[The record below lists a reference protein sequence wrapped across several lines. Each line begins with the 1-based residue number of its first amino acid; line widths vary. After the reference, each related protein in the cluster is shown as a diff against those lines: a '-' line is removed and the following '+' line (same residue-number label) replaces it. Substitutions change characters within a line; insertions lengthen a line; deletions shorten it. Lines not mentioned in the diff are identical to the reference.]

1 MKPIRGSNRA
11 ASKTPNLKSKKK
23 TEEATKRQEGK
34 HQDQG
39 PSGKSTH
46 TRPAQKRK
54 GVSCFFTGKNT
65 RSCGDKG
72 EGSSSVPK
80 KAKTA
85 KRQGNWKLISQSSI
99 TALKNIMDLSV
110 LATLALRWTEKKES
124 QEHLNVIKTRFLAQC
139 AQLKVPVQKQK
150 VLEHSSQCHQEETK
164 KSVVGKKTLDK
175 LEEDLRGVVNALESA
190 EEQTTSL
197 QHACSTLRDQ
207 VEEEE
212 EKAKETWM
220 RKMIP
225 DSDSEV

>member
-46 TRPAQKRK
+46 TRPAQKR
-54 GVSCFFTGKNT
+54 
-65 RSCGDKG
+65 KG